1 MKIVFFE
8 GDLNNAI
15 TGFRKDLV
23 EQLSISGYEVVLAG
37 FKAYKSGFGEIGRN
51 CLPYQVLDLG
61 QLSSNPLKLIKAVLR
76 LSLFLFKI
84 RPKLCMAFNIRPVLL
99 LGIVNLFLRIPSIAT
114 ITGTSTF
121 SKGNALNTL
130 IKFLAGFL
138 LNLYKVVFFQNAH
151 DKQLFNDIG
160 LGGLKVK
167 VVPGSGVDTK
177 YFSKEHIRDFKDQEK
192 FSDFLLASRIIKQK
206 GIVEYV
212 EAARLIKKTHPN
224 IIFGILGPFYS
235 NSKDNNYISP
245 EFIEQAEKEGIIKY
259 FGFSKNV
266 KEFMLATKCVVLPTY
281 GEGMSN
287 TLLEAAS
294 LERPIL
300 ASNVPGCKEIVEHQV
315 TGYLFEKQS
324 VSALIGV
331 LNRFLLLTEDD
342 KLKMG
347 VLARKK
353 IIKEF
358 EKSIVVASYIEEVQL
373 ITKCNNH

>member
-1 MKIVFFE
+1 
-8 GDLNNAI
+8 
-15 TGFRKDLV
+15 
-23 EQLSISGYEVVLAG
+23 
-37 FKAYKSGFGEIGRN
+37 
-51 CLPYQVLDLG
+51 
-61 QLSSNPLKLIKAVLR
+61 
-76 LSLFLFKI
+76 
-84 RPKLCMAFNIRPVLL
+84 MAFNIRPVLL